1 MWADN
6 ACIMGGLLGLS
17 ILSSGNS
24 GSGFDMSVL
33 NNYYRSKLPVA
44 PAAQAANRKPPPVSV
59 QYAPWFQ
66 KSPLTTDVAKLND
79 AMATKTFVDL
89 SDLSISKPG
98 VDNDHKKLFA
108 LYKGLV
114 RLQALAN
121 RSSQDA
127 TPASERNGLNSR
139 FVDGL
144 AEIRTFLSEK
154 GFEDLTV
161 GFGAQVSKV
170 ETGLRKARAPSVYVA
185 QPIVVGLPT
194 DAIGGLQGNEK
205 FNVTIGRAGGD
216 LTVAMDLSEITGT
229 VSIDS
234 LIAYMNGKLEQAG
247 AISRFTR
254 TMENG
259 KTPTDPKRI
268 SLSIQTVAT
277 ERMSFAAEQTKP
289 AVFVGAVV
297 GGSKDRG
304 GLLTKLSDDT
314 TGVSAAFSRKIT
326 VTGGAVDVRGTATD
340 AQGNVYVVGS
350 TTEDM
355 GGGVVQGSQDVYLRK
370 YDGAGQ
376 LVWSRLLGSSSEAS
390 GFAVATDASGNVAIA
405 GRITDRLTSSSIGG
419 GGDSFVA
426 KYDASGKEVFVR
438 QVAPVT
444 DDTANALAFAADGSL
459 VVAGQTSSA
468 MSSAVTHGGATDAYL
483 MKLSGSGQLEWVRQF
498 GGASS
503 DRATGV
509 AITADGHAVMTSL
522 EGGDGIVRKVG
533 LADGTSDPAWSVNL
547 GAIGQGSLGA
557 VAVDGSSVYVAG
569 STTNAALDAGGSAA
583 IVSAHAGGADA
594 FVTKIVDAGASA
606 STAFTTYVGTSGQE
620 SGLGLAASN
629 GAVYVSGATT
639 GSLDGTT
646 TPTEPDAYVR
656 KLDANGAVAWT
667 HQFQSSGAF
676 SAANTITV
684 DPQGSSVLDRLG
696 LPRGQVSFDDSRL
709 ITAGSSLRAG
719 DHFYLKVNDGNK
731 LKVTVAAGD
740 TMRSLALK
748 INNAMLL
755 KGAAVVSRTG
765 GDGIRI
771 TANEGNTIELI
782 AGSTGL
788 DALAGLGLEPMSLD
802 ANKQTASTAASLRRF
817 SLGLESGMNLE
828 DKTRSKTLTYQLGSA
843 IETIKT
849 AYMTITGTNMRSGS
863 QLDKRALN
871 SYQAAQ
877 SR

>member
-1 MWADN
+1 
-6 ACIMGGLLGLS
+6 MGGFLGLS
-17 ILSSGNS
+17 ILSNGSS

-44 PAAQAANRKPPPVSV
+44 PAAQAASRKPPPVSV

-66 KSPLTTDVAKLND
+66 KSPLTTNIAKLND
-79 AMATKTFVDL
+79 AMATKSFVDL

-121 RSSQDA
+121 RSADDGV
-127 TPASERNGLNSR
+127 PASERNGLNTR
-139 FVDGL
+139 FVNGL
-144 AEIRTFLSEK
+144 AEVRTFLSEK
-154 GFEDLTV
+154 GFDELTV
-161 GFGAQVSKV
+161 GFGAQVSRV
-170 ETGLRKARAPSVYVA
+170 ETGFRKARTPSVYVA
-185 QPIVVGLPT
+185 PPIVVGQPT
-194 DAIGGLQGNEK
+194 DAIAGLQGNEK
-205 FNVTIGRAGGD
+205 FNVTIARAAGN
-216 LTVAMDLSEITGT
+216 LTVAMDLSEIGGT
-229 VSIDS
+229 ISIDS

-247 AISRFTR
+247 AVSRFTR
-254 TMENG
+254 TVENG
-259 KTPTDPKRI
+259 KAPSDPKRI

-297 GGSKDRG
+297 GAGKDRG
-304 GLLTKLSDDT
+304 GLLTKLSDDS

-355 GGGVVQGSQDVYLRK
+355 GGGAVQGSQDVYLRK

-376 LVWSRLLGSSSEAS
+376 LVWSRLLGSSAEAS
-390 GFAVATDASGNVAIA
+390 GFAVATDSSGAVAIA
-405 GRITDRLTSSSIGG
+405 GRITDRLTSSAIGG

-426 KYDASGKEVFVR
+426 KFDATGREVFVR
-438 QVAPVT
+438 QVAPLT

-483 MKLSGSGQLEWVRQF
+483 MKLTGSGQLEWVRQF
-498 GGASS
+498 GGASI

-522 EGGDGIVRKVG
+522 ESGDAVVRKIG
-533 LADGTSDPAWSVNL
+533 LSDGTSAPAWSVNL
-547 GAIGQGSLGA
+547 GAIGQGNVGA

-569 STTNAALDAGGSAA
+569 STTNASLDAGGSAA
-583 IVSAHAGGADA
+583 IVAAHAGGADG

-606 STAFTTYVGTSGQE
+606 AVSFTTYVGTSGQD

-639 GSLDGTT
+639 GGLDGTS
-646 TPTEPDAYVR
+646 TPTDPDAYVR

-667 HQFQSSGAF
+667 HQFQSAGSF

-684 DPQGSSVLDRLG
+684 DAQGSSVLDRLG
-696 LPRGQVSFDDSRL
+696 LPRGQVSFDESRL

-719 DHFYLKVNDGNK
+719 DHFFLRVNDGNK

-755 KGAAVVSRTG
+755 KGTAVVSRTG

-771 TANEGNTIELI
+771 TANEGNTVELI
-782 AGSTGL
+782 AGSAGL
-788 DALAGLGLEPMSLD
+788 DALAGLGLEPMRLD
-802 ANKQTASTAASLRRF
+802 ANKQIASTAASLRRF
-817 SLGLESGMNLE
+817 SLDLESGMNLE
-828 DKTRSKTLTYQLGSA
+828 EKIRSKTMVYQLGSA
-843 IETIKT
+843 IETIKM
-849 AYMTITGTNMRSGS
+849 AYMTITGTSLRTGS
-863 QLDKRALN
+863 QLDQRASN
-871 SYQAAQ
+871 SYQSAFQ
-877 SR
+877 R